1 MPATVG
7 MVNLGCAKNLVDAE
21 IMMGLLDAA
30 GFQLVADETS
40 ADVVVVNT
48 CGFLVSAEQEGIRQV
63 LELAAPD
70 RKIVLAGCMVQRHR
84 EEVMEALPEVSAA
97 IGSGDLKQIVQVVE
111 RVLEGDRFTSISAK
125 PEYAYDEVLPRRQA
139 TFGPSAFLKISEG
152 CDHRCAFCIIP
163 QLRGGHR
170 SRPIEVIL
178 EEAQHL
184 VRGGVR
190 ELCLIA
196 QDSTR
201 YGLDRYGKVAL
212 GELLKALDAESGA
225 DWIRLHYAYPMYV
238 NEQLFEAFR
247 GLKRVLPYLDIPLQ
261 HSHPEVLRRMRRPT
275 NEGVEELVARMRAE
289 IPGLVLRTSFIVGF
303 PGETE
308 EEFQHLLDFVRRVK
322 LEHVGAFEFSPEEG
336 SPAFDLPN
344 RVPKKVIKQRRAAL
358 MAAQQEVSL
367 AIQEGL
373 VGQTMDM
380 LVEAVE
386 VKSGLLVGRCFRDA
400 PDVDGKLL
408 AKAGDF
414 EVEAGDLVP
423 VRITMAKPYDLHG
436 EVVGPPARG

>member
-30 GFQLVADETS
+30 GFSLVADEHS

-63 LELAAPD
+63 LELASPD

-84 EEVMEALPEVSAA
+84 EEVMDAMPEVSAA
-97 IGSGDLKQIVQVVE
+97 IGSGDLKEIVRVVE
-111 RVLEGDRFTSISAK
+111 RVLEGERFTKISEK
-125 PEYAYDEVLPRRQA
+125 PTYTYDEVLPRRQA

-170 SRPIEVIL
+170 SRPIEVVL
-178 EEAQHL
+178 EEAQQL

-212 GELLKALDAESGA
+212 AELLKALDEESGA

-275 NEGVEELVARMRAE
+275 NEGVEDLVARMRAN

-308 EEFQHLLDFVRRVK
+308 EEFQHLLDFVKRVK
-322 LEHVGAFEFSPEEG
+322 LEHVGVFEFSPEEG
-336 SPAFDLPN
+336 SPAHDFANP
-344 RVPKKVIKQRRAAL
+344 VPKKVIKARRAAL

-367 AIQEGL
+367 AIHETL
-373 VGQTMDM
+373 VGSTMDM

-400 PDVDGKLL
+400 PDVDGKLI
-408 AKAGDF
+408 AKAKGHDVEPGDI
-414 EVEAGDLVP
+414 VP
-423 VRITMAKPYDLHG
+423 VRITMAKPYDLHA
-436 EVVGPPARG
+436 EVLAPALA